1 MQRPTRKNLARYTL
15 LLAGLSLA
23 VNPGPAALAQV
34 RPIIVPGFNSGPAQ
48 PPRATPA
55 AQPYYLPQQQQP
67 MVSYGSASN
76 YNSIEALNDSTR
88 LKAGDQLSYRVIEE
102 QDQQPDLLTISPTG
116 DVEIPLLGH
125 FPAAGKTCRQLA
137 SQLKPMLEKDY
148 FYKATVI
155 VAINS
160 LSTAA
165 IGKVYLTGQVK
176 NMGAIDIPPNEV
188 FTVSKAIL
196 VDGGMADF
204 ADERRVR
211 LIHHNADG
219 TASTTIVD
227 VKAIT
232 SGKKGVKDPVV
243 QDGDTINV
251 TQRLIN
257 F

>member
-1 MQRPTRKNLARYTL
+1 MHCITRKNLAPLTL

-23 VNPGPAALAQV
+23 VNIGPAAFAQV
-34 RPIIVPGFNSGPAQ
+34 RPIIVPGFNNGASPA
-48 PPRATPA
+48 PRPA
-55 AQPYYLPQQQQP
+55 PVAQPYYLPQQQP
-67 MVSYGSASN
+67 AVSYGSASN

-88 LKAGDQLSYRVIEE
+88 LKAGDQLSYRVVEE
-102 QDQQPDLLTISPTG
+102 QDAQPDLLTISPTG
-116 DVEIPLLGH
+116 DVEVPLLGH
-125 FPAAGKTCRQLA
+125 YPAAGKTCRQLA
-137 SQLKPMLEKDY
+137 SQLKPLLEKDY

-160 LSTAA
+160 LSTAS
-165 IGKVYLTGQVK
+165 IGRVYLTGQVH

-196 VDGGMADF
+196 LDGGMADF

-219 TASTTIVD
+219 TSTTTIVD

-232 SGKKGVKDPVV
+232 SGKKGAKDPVV